1 MVCPVCIATAVA
13 ANAPAIAA
21 GLAGGVA
28 ALKVAQ
34 GQRPTLNGVVCV
46 KERQAAAQRAAA
58 GSVSQASTGR
68 AAAPRTPITMAA
80 PFFMQSSW
88 QDYET
93 RD

>member
-46 KERQAAAQRAAA
+46 KERQA
-58 GSVSQASTGR
+58 
-68 AAAPRTPITMAA
+68 
-80 PFFMQSSW
+80 
-88 QDYET
+88 YET